1 MGQSNNKSEPKQ
13 EPKPKQELEPKQEPK
28 SKPIVKKIDSLPDEI
43 FLCIFGMLDM
53 DSMGVVVITCR
64 KFNLLYESN
73 KTLIMKIKYI
83 MLCNGFLDEQW
94 VDKLK
99 YPLKL
104 LCRELGL
111 LPWPKFNLAVQRE
124 EIKSSTECYKKAI
137 LWINEE
143 FVTYEAFQ
151 AFQQFVSECPD
162 ASILIFEGDPVSFQC
177 RLSPISC
184 KYLCISG
191 GCLLAD
197 WSKFINGIKGLQWVY
212 FKPGGLHNK
221 AVTWFIDTKTTLFI
235 MDSIE
240 VKEHSGDIK

>member
-1 MGQSNNKSEPKQ
+1 MGQLNNK
-13 EPKPKQELEPKQEPK
+13 PK
-28 SKPIVKKIDSLPDEI
+28 SKPIVKKIDSLPKEI
-43 FLCIFGMLDM
+43 LLYIFTMLDM

-64 KFNLLYESN
+64 KFNLLYESS
-73 KTLIMKIKYI
+73 KALIMNIKYI
-83 MLCNGFLDEQW
+83 MSRGGFIDEQR

-104 LCRELGL
+104 LCQELDL

-124 EIKSSTECYKKAI
+124 EIKSSTEYYKKAI
-137 LWINEE
+137 LWINED

-151 AFQQFVSECPD
+151 EFQKSVSECPD
-162 ASILIFEGDPVSFQC
+162 ASILIFEGDPFSFHGG
-177 RLSPISC
+177 LSPISC
-184 KYLCISG
+184 EYLCISG
-191 GCLLAD
+191 GCLLVD

-212 FKPGGLHNK
+212 FKPDGLHNE

>member
-124 EIKSSTECYKKAI
+124 EIKSSLECYKKAI
-137 LWINEE
+137 LWIDEGG
-143 FVTYEAFQ
+143 VTCEASQ
-151 AFQQFVSECPD
+151 AFHKSVSECPD
-162 ASILIFEGDPVSFQC
+162 ASILIFEGDPVNFQYG
-177 RLSPISC
+177 LPLVSC

-191 GCLLAD
+191 GCLFAD
-197 WSKFINGIKGLQWVY
+197 WSRFINEIKPAGLYDKV
-212 FKPGGLHNK
+212 
-221 AVTWFIDTKTTLFI
+221 VTWVIDTKTTLFI
-235 MDSIE
+235 MDSVEI
-240 VKEHSGDIK
+240 KEHSGDIK